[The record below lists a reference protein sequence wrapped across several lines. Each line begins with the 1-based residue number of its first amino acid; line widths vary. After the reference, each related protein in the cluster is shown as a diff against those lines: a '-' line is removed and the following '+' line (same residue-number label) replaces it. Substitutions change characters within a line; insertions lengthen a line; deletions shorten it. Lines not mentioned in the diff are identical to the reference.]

1 MAVQFEYEI
10 DDKRVATLAEIED
23 DETRDM
29 VEEVTEELLAEL
41 ADVRCPEHGTEPTI
55 VIVPSGEGFGVSV
68 EGCCETLATLVEDK
82 IEEIY
87 EVSGDDEIE

>member
-1 MAVQFEYEI
+1 
-10 DDKRVATLAEIED
+10 
-23 DETRDM
+23 
-29 VEEVTEELLAEL
+29 
-41 ADVRCPEHGTEPTI
+41 
-55 VIVPSGEGFGVSV
+55 VSV